1 MSHCLVCVVRKK
13 GMLLSNTAMGPES
26 FLLGFRMTAWMGFGW
41 ATFKALL
48 EKLPATEPEQQ
59 C

>member
-1 MSHCLVCVVRKK
+1 VRKK